1 MKKVCNLFAAA
12 TLLVAGA
19 TSASARHW
27 GADVNAGA
35 VASIVAGQT
44 YVLQPAFAEAA
55 NGNCFLAG
63 QKFTTTTS
71 LTLDNVFV
79 FEAAGNNTFYL
90 KRHGLNENQYLADPS
105 NQNFYTSATDRAWK
119 FEVKQITETRDPE
132 HSYEWTHAKADG
144 TDTTETIKGLRAYVE
159 EAKASNSALDL
170 STFTFVQAD
179 NAIVLVST
187 ESKKKDDPYSEY
199 NFLLTCPKTSLNGDA
214 GKGTDYNRNAWLVY
228 AVNQLSAKEDLQ
240 AVIAESLGA
249 NFNVDEF
256 SEKFPRGNNIGEY
269 NQAKYDAFM
278 ALYTKAQEI
287 LNGGASASDGEID
300 QLVVDL
306 PKAYTTFT
314 TSGKVLEPGYYI
326 LTSYRSQGTGY
337 DDGALYDGG
346 AVNDKDKQLHWTYKG
361 GDITYKKDAAL
372 DYKSL
377 KYIWK
382 VTKNDAKPGYF
393 FFQNLATNR
402 YVGTAQNIASNG
414 NIVPSARIEMTDGA
428 EASYNIVTSRNYPG
442 YFCFYS
448 PDLWRGKG
456 KYWGYDGGDRWD
468 FGGVHTGS
476 DHNGTV
482 VWDWQADGSTFK
494 ARTITEQEVQ
504 DLLKS
509 AEQDINNEK
518 AQKLIAE
525 AQAAYDKGFAYMG
538 VDASGKRLEE
548 STSGALTNNGLITNG
563 ENLSSPMADKEEGVG
578 EQHSPAVLLD
588 GNPET
593 YFHTSWHG
601 GDDAWKGNHFLQFK
615 LDNPESELLLKWV
628 KRNHGNANGGAPE
641 KITIWGAKTDAALE
655 AGKAEKVDQDGNV
668 VTDEN
673 GNNVVD
679 FDAWKKNKGWDSLV
693 VSTFSYPYTVT
704 WQDNN
709 GADVKKTNFA
719 GTSYFKL
726 PADKGAYKYFRME
739 VTKTVGNGE
748 ASGNKFFYGSE
759 FRVYKGAY
767 DGQNSLIDAVPQAD
781 RTALTTAIATLKGE
795 LNTQKATKAS
805 IEALRAAYDQ
815 FLKNYP
821 DPSRVTKAIAAAKA
835 LEAAAEENGNE
846 VGYYAAGSKATYK
859 AAIETVENN
868 LKAITAT
875 KQPTVAQVN
884 DLLAQLDAANKAFA
898 EKLNVPADGIYR
910 IVSKSSE
917 ASIAGNS
924 VVANTPSTQ
933 NYLKLDGRMKEGST
947 YKDVPDFET
956 RLGAYWKLTKVA
968 GGYTYQ
974 NLYTG
979 LYLAPKEEKGTRVM
993 SLRKAPYTLDLRY
1006 AKTPGCFNLV
1016 ADTADVQGKEHIYV
1030 NAEPGSKNLVL
1041 WNEANGKDNSAFS
1054 FTEAKAQLEDALQ
1067 AEFSLPIKKG
1077 VAQIITLPI
1086 AADPGANNF
1095 YTVIGQDANNRIQL
1109 KKHEGTLEAGQAYVL
1124 IPEAGDDESVILLSS
1139 KAQTIA
1145 TLAPVSTPATPVNG
1159 LVPVFETTKVNKDS
1173 GVFNADHS
1181 KVLLSEVGES
1191 VAAGSGY
1198 FTKMPMTTET
1208 GDKYLET
1215 NGTITTVG
1223 RVVAN
1228 GQLVNAV
1235 YTLSGVRVKDTKHL
1249 PAGLYI
1255 VNGKK
1260 VVVK

>member
-1 MKKVCNLFAAA
+1 MTLRHYGRALAAA
-12 TLLVAGA
+12 
-19 TSASARHW
+19 S
-27 GADVNAGA
+27 GA
-35 VASIVAGQT
+35 VLLCATLSVPALATPTSDTGAAAPVA
-44 YVLQPAFAEAA
+44 A
-55 NGNCFLAG
+55 
-63 QKFTTTTS
+63 
-71 LTLDNVFV
+71 
-79 FEAAGNNTFYL
+79 
-90 KRHGLNENQYLADPS
+90 
-105 NQNFYTSATDRAWK
+105 SATDEGSAPITVTVARTDSHGDKVYEGDLITITVTYTNNTDSALTVFPVDSNLSGVLTTGAPNCRWHNLAAHTT
-119 FEVKQITETRDPE
+119 KQCTTATHTVTADDVAAGTFTPMTTWAATRDRN
-132 HSYEWTHAKADG
+132 G
-144 TDTTETIKGLRAYVE
+144 TDVIAGGITANADPVTVAQGERPPAPDPLETPQDYAIGDKVRLASPGLAGFTCHRIPALTTANNGWIIASWDGRPNTCQDAPQANSIVYRISKDGGKSWTPIKTALAGTPGAEKIGYSDPSFVVDRTTGTI
-159 EAKASNSALDL
+159 
-170 STFTFVQAD
+170 
-179 NAIVLVST
+179 
-187 ESKKKDDPYSEY
+187 
-199 NFLLTCPKTSLNGDA
+199 FLFSVKSYDA
-214 GKGTDYNRNAWLVY
+214 GLFQSQLGTDPAARNILHAHVVESHDNGETW
-228 AVNQLSAKEDLQ
+228 VN
-240 AVIAESLGA
+240 
-249 NFNVDEF
+249 
-256 SEKFPRGNNIGEY
+256 P
-269 NQAKYDAFM
+269 
-278 ALYTKAQEI
+278 
-287 LNGGASASDGEID
+287 
-300 QLVVDL
+300 
-306 PKAYTTFT
+306 
-314 TSGKVLEPGYYI
+314 
-326 LTSYRSQGTGY
+326 
-337 DDGALYDGG
+337 
-346 AVNDKDKQLHWTYKG
+346 
-361 GDITYKKDAAL
+361 
-372 DYKSL
+372 
-377 KYIWK
+377 
-382 VTKNDAKPGYF
+382 
-393 FFQNLATNR
+393 
-402 YVGTAQNIASNG
+402 
-414 NIVPSARIEMTDGA
+414 
-428 EASYNIVTSRNYPG
+428 
-442 YFCFYS
+442 
-448 PDLWRGKG
+448 
-456 KYWGYDGGDRWD
+456 
-468 FGGVHTGS
+468 
-476 DHNGTV
+476 
-482 VWDWQADGSTFK
+482 
-494 ARTITEQEVQ
+494 RTITDQEVA

-538 VDASGKRLEE
+538 VDASGNRLEE

-588 GNPET
+588 SNAET

-655 AGKAEKVDQDGNV
+655 AGKAEKMDQDGNV

-693 VSTFSYPYTVT
+693 VSTFTYPYTVT

-748 ASGNKFFYGSE
+748 ANGNKFFYGSE

-859 AAIETVENN
+859 TAIETVENN

-917 ASIAGNS
+917 ASIEGNS

-1054 FTEAKAQLEDALQ
+1054 FKEAKSQLEDALQ

>member
-12 TLLVAGA
+12 TLLMAGA

-27 GADVNAGA
+27 GADLSAGP
-35 VASIVAGQT
+35 VTNIVAGQT
-44 YVLQPAFAEAA
+44 YALQPAFAEAA
-55 NGNCFLAG
+55 NGNCFLGG
-63 QKFTTTTS
+63 QKFTTTIN

-79 FEAAGNNTFYL
+79 FEATGEGNTFYL
-90 KRHGLNENQYLADPS
+90 KRKGVNENQYLANPS
-105 NQNFYTSATDRAWK
+105 NQNFYTSSTDRAWK
-119 FEVKQITETRDPE
+119 IEVKQITKTHDYE
-132 HSYEWTHAKADG
+132 HSYKWTHKKADG
-144 TDTTETIKGLRAYVE
+144 ADTTETLKGVRAYVE
-159 EAKASNSALDL
+159 EAKANGTELDM
-170 STFTFVQAD
+170 STFTFVETK
-179 NAIVLVST
+179 NAFVLVSS
-187 ESKKKDDPYSEY
+187 ESKNKEDKYSDY
-199 NFLLTCPKTSLNGDA
+199 NFLLTCPQYSLYGYA
-214 GKGTDYNRNAWLVY
+214 GKGTDYNRNAWRIY
-228 AVNQLSAKEDLQ
+228 TANELSAKEDLQ

-269 NQAKYDAFM
+269 NQAKYYAFM

-287 LNGGASASDGEID
+287 LNGGASATDDEID

-326 LTSYRSQGTGY
+326 LTSYYSQGTGY

-346 AVNDKDKQLHWTYKG
+346 AVNEEDKVLRWTYKG
-361 GDITYKKDAAL
+361 GDITYKKDAPL

-402 YVGTAQNIASNG
+402 YVGTAENITSNG
-414 NIVPSARIEMTDGA
+414 SIVPSARIEMTDAA

-468 FGGVHTGS
+468 FGGVHTGR

-494 ARTITEQEVQ
+494 ARALSKEEVE
-504 DLLKS
+504 DILKT
-509 AEQDINNEK
+509 AEQDLDNEK
-518 AQKLIAE
+518 AQKLLQQ
-525 AQAAYDKGFAYMG
+525 AQTAYNNGFAYMG
-538 VDASGKRLEE
+538 VDASGNRIAEAA
-548 STSGALTNNGLITNG
+548 SGSLAQDGLITNG

-588 GNPET
+588 GNAET
-593 YFHTSWHG
+593 FFHTSWHG

-615 LDNPESELLLKWV
+615 LDNPESEMLLKWV
-628 KRNHGNANGGAPE
+628 KLNHGYGNYGAPE
-641 KITIWGAKTDAALE
+641 KITIWGAKSDAALE
-655 AGKAEKVDQDGNV
+655 AGKADKVDQDGNV

-679 FDAWKKNKGWDSLV
+679 FDAWKKNQGWDSLA

-704 WQDNN
+704 WDNN
-709 GADVKKTNFA
+709 GTEVKKNNFA
-719 GTSYFKL
+719 GTVYFKL
-726 PADKGAYKYFRME
+726 PTDKGAYQYFRME

-748 ASGNKFFYGSE
+748 ANGNKYFYGSE

-805 IEALRAAYDQ
+805 IEALRAAYNQ
-815 FLKNYP
+815 FLKHYP

-835 LEAAAEENGNE
+835 LEAAAEEKE
-846 VGYYAAGSKATYK
+846 KLGYYAAGSKATYK

-875 KQPTVAQVN
+875 KQPTVDQVK
-884 DLLAQLDAANKAFA
+884 DLLAQVDAANKAFA
-898 EKLNVPADGIYR
+898 EQLNVPADGIYR

-917 ASIAGNS
+917 AGVAENS
-924 VVANTPSTQ
+924 VVANTPSTKD
-933 NYLKLDGRMKEGST
+933 YLKLNGRVKDGSN
-947 YKDVPDFET
+947 YKDDPNFKS
-956 RLGAYWKLTKVA
+956 RLGAYWQVTKVA
-968 GGYTYQ
+968 GGYTYKS
-974 NLYTG
+974 LYTG

-993 SLRKAPYTLDLRY
+993 SLRKDPYTFELRY

-1016 ADTADVQGKEHIYV
+1016 ADTADVQDKAHVYV
-1030 NAEPGSKNLVL
+1030 DAEPGSKNLGL
-1041 WNEANGKDNSAFS
+1041 WNEANGKDNSAFA
-1054 FTEAKAQLEDALQ
+1054 FTEAKEDLEEAL
-1067 AEFSLPIKKG
+1067 ADGFSLPIKKG
-1077 VAQIITLPI
+1077 VPQIITLPI
-1086 AADPGANNF
+1086 AANPGANNF
-1095 YTVIGQDANNRIQL
+1095 YTVIGQDALNKIQL
-1109 KKHEGTLEAGQAYVL
+1109 KKHTGMLEAGQAYIL
-1124 IPEAGDDESVILLSS
+1124 IPEAGDKDSVIFLRSE
-1139 KAQTIA
+1139 AQSFA
-1145 TLAPVSTPATPVNG
+1145 TLAPVSTPAAPVNG
-1159 LVPVFETTKVNKDS
+1159 LVPVFETTILSKGS
-1173 GVFNADHS
+1173 SVFNADHS
-1181 KVLLSEVGES
+1181 KVILSEDGES

-1198 FTKMPMTTET
+1198 FRNIPMTTET
-1208 GDKYLET
+1208 GDKYFET
-1215 NGTITTVG
+1215 NSMVTTVNHT
-1223 RVVAN
+1223 VADS
-1228 GQLVNAV
+1228 QLVNAV
-1235 YTLSGVRVKDTKHL
+1235 YTLSGIRIKNTKHL

>member
-1 MKKVCNLFAAA
+1 MKKVCNLFALTA
-12 TLLVAGA
+12 LLVAGA

-27 GADVNAGA
+27 GANVNDGA
-35 VASIVAGQT
+35 VTNIVAGKT

-71 LTLDNVFV
+71 LTLDNIFV
-79 FEAAGNNTFYL
+79 FEATGEGNTFYL
-90 KRHGLNENQYLADPS
+90 KRKGLNENQYLADPS

-119 FEVKQITETRDPE
+119 IEVKQITETKDPE
-132 HSYEWTHAKADG
+132 HPYEWTHKKADG
-144 TDTTETIKGLRAYVE
+144 VDTTETIKGVRAYVE
-159 EAKASNSALDL
+159 EARANGTELDM
-170 STFTFVQAD
+170 STFTFVSAD
-179 NAIVLVST
+179 NALVLVSPKA
-187 ESKKKDDPYSEY
+187 KKEDDKYSDY
-199 NFLLTCPKTSLNGDA
+199 NFLLTCPKTGLTDNA

-228 AVNQLSAKEDLQ
+228 AANELSAKEDLQ

-249 NFNVDEF
+249 NFNLDEF
-256 SEKFPRGNNIGEY
+256 SGKFPRGNNIGEY
-269 NQAKYDAFM
+269 NEEKYNAFL
-278 ALYTKAQEI
+278 ALYTKANDI
-287 LNGGASASDGEID
+287 LNNGAAATDTEID
-300 QLVVDL
+300 QLIVDL
-306 PKAYTTFT
+306 PKAYTAFT

-346 AVNDKDKQLHWTYKG
+346 AVNEKDKQLHWTYKG

-402 YVGTAQNIASNG
+402 YVGTAENITANG
-414 NIVPSARIEMTDGA
+414 GVVPSARIEMTDA
-428 EASYNIVTSRNYPG
+428 AQASYNIVTSRNYPG

-456 KYWGYDGGDRWD
+456 QYWGYNGGDRWD

-525 AQAAYDKGFAYMG
+525 AQRAYDKGFAYMG
-538 VDASGKRLEE
+538 VDAAGKRIEE
-548 STSGALTNNGLITNG
+548 ATSGELTNKGLITDG
-563 ENLSSPMADKEEGVG
+563 TKLSSLMADKEEGVG
-578 EQHSPAVLLD
+578 EQHEPAVLLD
-588 GNPET
+588 GNAET

-601 GDDAWKGNHFLQFK
+601 DGDAWKGSHFLQFI
-615 LDNPESELLLKWV
+615 LDKPESEMLLKWV

-641 KITIWGAKTDAALE
+641 KITIWGAKSDAALT
-655 AGKAEKVDQDGNV
+655 AGKADKLDQDGQA

-673 GNNVVD
+673 GNTVVD
-679 FDAWKKNKGWDSLV
+679 FNAWKKNGWDSLA

-704 WQDNN
+704 WDNN
-709 GADVKKTNFA
+709 GTAVKKDNFA
-719 GTSYFKL
+719 GTAYFKL
-726 PADKGAYKYFRME
+726 PAGKGDYKYFRME

-748 ASGNKFFYGSE
+748 ANGNKFFFGSE

-781 RTALTTAIATLKGE
+781 RDALTAAIATLKGE

-805 IEALRAAYDQ
+805 IEALRAAYDK

-821 DPSRVTKAIAAAKA
+821 DPTRVTKALAAANA
-835 LEAAAEENGNE
+835 LEAAAEESGE
-846 VGYYAAGSKATYK
+846 VGYYATGSKATYK
-859 AAIETVENN
+859 AAIEAVENN

-875 KQPTVAQVN
+875 KQPSVEQVN
-884 DLLAQLDAANKAFA
+884 NLLAQIDAANKAFA
-898 EKLNVPADGIYR
+898 AKLNVPADGIYR

-917 ASIAGNS
+917 AGVAGNS

-933 NYLKLDGRMKEGST
+933 NYLKLDGRMKDGNT

-956 RLGAYWKLTKVA
+956 RLGAYWKLTKVE

-993 SLRKAPYTLDLRY
+993 SLRKAPYTLELRY

-1016 ADTADVQGKEHIYV
+1016 ADTADVQGKEHVYV

-1077 VAQIITLPI
+1077 VPQIITLPI
-1086 AADPGANNF
+1086 AADPGANDF
-1095 YTVIGQDANNRIQL
+1095 YTVIGQDADKKIQL
-1109 KKHEGTLEAGQAYVL
+1109 KKHTGTLEAGQAYVL
-1124 IPEAGDDESVILLSS
+1124 FPEAGDEESVILLSS

-1145 TLAPVSTPATPVNG
+1145 TLAPVSTPAKPVNG

-1198 FTKMPMTTET
+1198 FSKMPMTTET
-1208 GDKYLET
+1208 GDKFLET

-1228 GQLVNAV
+1228 GQLVNAT

>member
-1 MKKVCNLFAAA
+1 MKKVCNLFALTA
-12 TLLVAGA
+12 LLVAGA

-27 GADVNAGA
+27 GANVNDGA
-35 VASIVAGQT
+35 VTNIVAGKT

-71 LTLDNVFV
+71 LTLDNIFV
-79 FEAAGNNTFYL
+79 FEATGEGNTFYL
-90 KRHGLNENQYLADPS
+90 KRKGLNENQYLADPS

-119 FEVKQITETRDPE
+119 IEVKQITETKDPE
-132 HSYEWTHAKADG
+132 HSYEWTHKKADG
-144 TDTTETIKGLRAYVE
+144 VDTTETIKGVRAYVE
-159 EAKASNSALDL
+159 EARANGNELDM
-170 STFTFVQAD
+170 STFTFVSAD
-179 NAIVLVST
+179 NALVLVSPKA
-187 ESKKKDDPYSEY
+187 KKEDDKYSDY
-199 NFLLTCPKTSLNGDA
+199 NFLLTCPKTGLTDNA

-228 AVNQLSAKEDLQ
+228 AANELSAKEDLQ

-249 NFNVDEF
+249 NFNLDEF
-256 SEKFPRGNNIGEY
+256 SGKFPRGNNIGEY
-269 NQAKYDAFM
+269 NQAKYDAFL
-278 ALYTKAQEI
+278 ALYTKANDI
-287 LNGGASASDGEID
+287 LNNGAAATDPEID
-300 QLVVDL
+300 QLIVDL
-306 PKAYTTFT
+306 PKAYTAFT

-346 AVNDKDKQLHWTYKG
+346 AVNEKDKQLHWTYKG

-402 YVGTAQNIASNG
+402 YVGTAENITANG
-414 NIVPSARIEMTDGA
+414 GIVPSARIEMTDA
-428 EASYNIVTSRNYPG
+428 AQASYNIVTSRNYPG

-456 KYWGYDGGDRWD
+456 QYWGYNGGDRWD

-525 AQAAYDKGFAYMG
+525 AQNAYNKGFAYMG
-538 VDASGKRLEE
+538 VDAAGKRIEE
-548 STSGALTNNGLITNG
+548 ATSGSLAQDGLITDG
-563 ENLSSPMADKEEGVG
+563 TKLSSLMADKEEGVG

-588 GNPET
+588 GNAET

-601 GDDAWKGNHFLQFK
+601 DGDAWKGSHFLQFV
-615 LDNPESELLLKWV
+615 LDKPESEMLLKWV

-641 KITIWGAKTDAALE
+641 KITIWGAKSDAALE
-655 AGKAEKVDQDGNV
+655 AGKADKLDQDGQA

-673 GNNVVD
+673 GNTVVD
-679 FDAWKKNKGWDSLV
+679 FNAWKKNGWDSLA

-704 WQDNN
+704 WDNN
-709 GADVKKTNFA
+709 GTAVKKDNFA
-719 GTSYFKL
+719 GTAYFKL
-726 PADKGAYKYFRME
+726 PAGKGDYKYFRME

-748 ASGNKFFYGSE
+748 ANGNKFFFGSE

-781 RTALTTAIATLKGE
+781 RDALTGAIAKLKGE

-805 IEALRAAYDQ
+805 IEALRAAYDK

-821 DPSRVTKAIAAAKA
+821 DPTRVTKALAAANA
-835 LEAAAEENGNE
+835 LEKAAEESGE
-846 VGYYAAGSKATYK
+846 VGYYATGSKATYK
-859 AAIETVENN
+859 TAIETVENK

-884 DLLAQLDAANKAFA
+884 DLLAELDAANKAFA

-917 ASIAGNS
+917 AGIAENS

-933 NYLKLDGRMKEGST
+933 NYLKLDGRMKDGNT
-947 YKDVPDFET
+947 YKDVPSFET

-993 SLRKAPYTLDLRY
+993 SLRKAPYTLELRY

-1016 ADTADVQGKEHIYV
+1016 ADTADVQGKEHVYV

-1054 FTEAKAQLEDALQ
+1054 FKEAKQQLVETLESD
-1067 AEFSLPIKKG
+1067 FSLPIKKG
-1077 VAQIITLPI
+1077 VPQIITLPI

-1095 YTVIGQDANNRIQL
+1095 YTVIGQDANNKIQL
-1109 KKHEGTLEAGQAYVL
+1109 KKHTGTLEAGQAYVL
-1124 IPEAGDDESVILLSS
+1124 FPEAGDEESVILLSS

-1198 FTKMPMTTET
+1198 FSKMPVTTET

-1228 GQLVNAV
+1228 GQLVNAT

>member
-1 MKKVCNLFAAA
+1 MKKVCNLFALTA
-12 TLLVAGA
+12 LLVAGA

-27 GADVNAGA
+27 GANVNDGA
-35 VASIVAGQT
+35 VTNIVAGKT

-71 LTLDNVFV
+71 LTLDNIFV
-79 FEAAGNNTFYL
+79 FEATGEGNTFYL
-90 KRHGLNENQYLADPS
+90 KRKGLNENQYLADPS

-119 FEVKQITETRDPE
+119 IEVKQITETKDPE
-132 HSYEWTHAKADG
+132 HSYEWTHKKADG
-144 TDTTETIKGLRAYVE
+144 VDTTETIKGVRAYVE
-159 EAKASNSALDL
+159 EARANGNELDM
-170 STFTFVQAD
+170 STFTFVSAD
-179 NAIVLVST
+179 NALVLVSPKA
-187 ESKKKDDPYSEY
+187 KKEDDKYSDY
-199 NFLLTCPKTSLNGDA
+199 NFLLTCPKTGLTDNA

-228 AVNQLSAKEDLQ
+228 AANELSAKEDLQ

-249 NFNVDEF
+249 NFNLDEF
-256 SEKFPRGNNIGEY
+256 SGKFPRGNNIGEY
-269 NQAKYDAFM
+269 NQAKYDAFL
-278 ALYTKAQEI
+278 ALYTKANDI
-287 LNGGASASDGEID
+287 LNNGAAATDPEID
-300 QLVVDL
+300 QLIVDL
-306 PKAYTTFT
+306 PKAYTAFT

-346 AVNDKDKQLHWTYKG
+346 AVNEKDKQLHWTYKG

-402 YVGTAQNIASNG
+402 YVGTAENITANG
-414 NIVPSARIEMTDGA
+414 GIVPSARIEMTDA
-428 EASYNIVTSRNYPG
+428 AQASYNIVTSRNYPG

-456 KYWGYDGGDRWD
+456 QYWGYNGGDRWD

-525 AQAAYDKGFAYMG
+525 AQRAYDKGFAYMG
-538 VDASGKRLEE
+538 VDAAGKRIEE
-548 STSGALTNNGLITNG
+548 ATSGSLAQDGLITDG
-563 ENLSSPMADKEEGVG
+563 TKLSSLMADKEEGVG

-588 GNPET
+588 GNAET

-601 GDDAWKGNHFLQFK
+601 DGDAWKGSHFLQFV
-615 LDNPESELLLKWV
+615 LDKPESEMLLKWV

-641 KITIWGAKTDAALE
+641 KITIWGAKSDAALE
-655 AGKAEKVDQDGNV
+655 AGKADKLDQDGQA

-673 GNNVVD
+673 GNTVVD
-679 FDAWKKNKGWDSLV
+679 FNAWKKNGWDSLA

-704 WQDNN
+704 WDNN
-709 GADVKKTNFA
+709 GTAVKKDNFA
-719 GTSYFKL
+719 GTAYFKL
-726 PADKGAYKYFRME
+726 PAGKGDYKYFRME

-748 ASGNKFFYGSE
+748 ANGNKFFFGSE

-781 RTALTTAIATLKGE
+781 RDALTGAIAKLKGE

-805 IEALRAAYDQ
+805 IEALRAAYDK

-821 DPSRVTKAIAAAKA
+821 DPTRVTKALAAANA
-835 LEAAAEENGNE
+835 LEKAAEESGE
-846 VGYYAAGSKATYK
+846 VGYYATGSKATYK
-859 AAIETVENN
+859 TAIETVENK

-884 DLLAQLDAANKAFA
+884 DLLAELDAANKAFA

-917 ASIAGNS
+917 AGIAENS

-933 NYLKLDGRMKEGST
+933 NYLKLDGRMKDGNT
-947 YKDVPDFET
+947 YKDVPSFET

-993 SLRKAPYTLDLRY
+993 SLRKAPYTLELRY

-1016 ADTADVQGKEHIYV
+1016 ADTADVQGKEHVYV

-1054 FTEAKAQLEDALQ
+1054 FKEAKQQLVETLESD
-1067 AEFSLPIKKG
+1067 FSLPIKKG
-1077 VAQIITLPI
+1077 VPQIITLPI

-1095 YTVIGQDANNRIQL
+1095 YTVIGQDANNKIQL
-1109 KKHEGTLEAGQAYVL
+1109 KKHTGTLEAGQAYVL
-1124 IPEAGDDESVILLSS
+1124 FPEAGDEESVILLSS

-1198 FTKMPMTTET
+1198 FSKMPVTTET

-1228 GQLVNAV
+1228 GQLVNAT

>member
-1 MKKVCNLFAAA
+1 MKKVCNLFAVA
-12 TLLVAGA
+12 TLLMAGA

-27 GADVNAGA
+27 GTDPSA
-35 VASIVAGQT
+35 VAVTSIVAGQT
-44 YVLQPAFAEAA
+44 YALQPAFTEAA
-55 NGNCFLAG
+55 NGNCFLGG
-63 QKFTTTTS
+63 QKFTTTTN

-90 KRHGLNENQYLADPS
+90 KRYGLNENQYLADPS

-119 FEVKQITETRDPE
+119 FEVKQVGEVKDPE
-132 HSYEWTHAKADG
+132 HSYDWTHPKADG
-144 TDTTETIKGLRAYVE
+144 VDTTETIKGLRAYVE
-159 EAKASNSALDL
+159 EARANNETLDL

-199 NFLLTCPKTSLNGDA
+199 NFLLTCPKTALTGDA

-240 AVIAESLGA
+240 AVIAESLGS
-249 NFNVDEF
+249 NFDLDSF
-256 SEKFPRGNNIGEY
+256 SEKFPRGNNIGQY
-269 NQAKYDAFM
+269 DQAKYDAFV
-278 ALYTKAQEI
+278 ALYTKYNET
-287 LNGGASASDGEID
+287 LSNTSATDEEFDLLSVE
-300 QLVVDL
+300 L
-306 PKAYTTFT
+306 PKAYTAFT

-393 FFQNLATNR
+393 FFQNLATKR
-402 YVGTAQNIASNG
+402 YVGTAENITANG
-414 NIVPSARIEMTDGA
+414 GIVPSARIEMTDAA

-482 VWDWQADGSTFK
+482 VWDWQADGSTFQ
-494 ARTITEQEVQ
+494 ARTITDQEVA

-509 AEQDINNEK
+509 AEQGINNEK

-525 AQAAYDKGFAYMG
+525 AQAAYDQGFTYMG
-538 VDASGKRLEE
+538 VDASGNRLEE
-548 STSGALTNNGLITNG
+548 STNGDLTNKGLITNG

-588 GNPET
+588 SNAET

-628 KRNHGNANGGAPE
+628 KRNHNNANGGAPE
-641 KITIWGAKTDAALE
+641 KITIWGAKTEAAL
-655 AGKAEKVDQDGNV
+655 AANKADKHDQDGNV

-679 FDAWKKNKGWDSLV
+679 FDAWKKNGWDSLV

-709 GADVKKTNFA
+709 GAEVKKTNFA

-781 RTALTTAIATLKGE
+781 RDALTGAIATLKGE
-795 LNTQKATKAS
+795 LDTKKATKAS

-821 DPSRVTKAIAAAKA
+821 DPTRVTKAIAAAKA
-835 LEAAAEENGNE
+835 LEAAAQEKEE
-846 VGYYAAGSKATYK
+846 VGYYATGSKATYT
-859 AAIETVENN
+859 AAIETVENK

-884 DLLAQLDAANKAFA
+884 DLLAELDAANKAFA

-917 ASIAGNS
+917 ASVEGNS
-924 VVANTPSTQ
+924 VVANTASTQ
-933 NYLKLDGRMKEGST
+933 NYLKLDGRVKDGSN
-947 YKDVPDFET
+947 YKDDPNFKT
-956 RLGAYWKLTKVA
+956 RLGAYWQVTKVA
-968 GGYTYQ
+968 GGYTYK

-993 SLRKAPYTLDLRY
+993 SLRKDPYRFELRY

-1016 ADTADVQGKEHIYV
+1016 ADTADVQGKEHVYV

-1041 WNEANGKDNSAFS
+1041 WNAANGKDNSAFS
-1054 FTEAKAQLEDALQ
+1054 FTEAQEQFKETLADG
-1067 AEFSLPIKKG
+1067 FSLPIKKG
-1077 VAQIITLPI
+1077 VPQIITLPI
-1086 AADPGANNF
+1086 AAEPEEDYF

-1109 KKHEGTLEAGQAYVL
+1109 KKHTGTLEAGQAYVFF
-1124 IPEAGDDESVILLSS
+1124 PEAGDEESVIHLTST
-1139 KAQTIA
+1139 AQTA
-1145 TLAPVSTPATPVNG
+1145 ETLAPVNTPAQPVNG

-1198 FTKMPMTTET
+1198 FSKMPMTTET
-1208 GDKYLET
+1208 GDKFLET

-1223 RVVAN
+1223 RVVAY